1 MEEQVGHNF
10 SPFLTLSYLQSAL
23 ANMPL
28 IVLLYTFPQC
38 HKQKLAKPMILT
50 GTETQRPHRF
60 STHFFW
66 SGECLLHVTPST
78 PLAKPHCVLGEGV

>member
-28 IVLLYTFPQC
+28 IVLLSTFPQ
-38 HKQKLAKPMILT
+38 AKVGKIHDSP
-50 GTETQRPHRF
+50 RN
-60 STHFFW
+60 
-66 SGECLLHVTPST
+66 
-78 PLAKPHCVLGEGV
+78 